1 MTQFNGANLRLIRQ
15 FNNLSL
21 AELGESANISK
32 QFLSRL
38 ENGGES
44 ISNQLAE
51 GLAGR
56 LQVMPEFFFLPGGL
70 LISEEQCHFR
80 SYLTTKVTLRQ
91 NARARGE
98 ILNRLIGVLEKHLE
112 LPAYSIESSEPE
124 TAEAIETAATR
135 FRDYFGLGRG
145 PLSSMTR
152 VAENAGAIVVHV
164 QGLAPDIDAISFAT
178 SHPLVALNTD
188 NRSGCRQRFGVAH
201 ELGHFALHVGILT
214 GDRLTESQ
222 ANRFASALLLPRTA
236 FAAECRIAI
245 RGSRLNWQ
253 GLSQLKLRWGV
264 SKAALIYRGRQLGIF
279 SEQQARS
286 GYIGLKRH
294 GEAIQENEDHL
305 VPAEEPEMLTDSLS
319 ILHEHFGMPLPA
331 IARELRLTPG
341 LLSSLLLLNSPN
353 SIANNVVSLSRRRAS
368 GA

>member
-44 ISNQLAE
+44 ISIQLAND
-51 GLAGR
+51 LAER
-56 LQVMPEFFFLPGGL
+56 LLVTPEFFFLPGGS
-70 LISEEQCHFR
+70 LIAEEQCHFR
-80 SYLTTKVTLRQ
+80 SHLTTKIALRQ
-91 NARARGE
+91 NARSRGE
-98 ILNRLIGVLEKHLE
+98 ILNRLVGVLEKHLQ
-112 LPAYSIESSEPE
+112 LPTYSIEASDPDS
-124 TAEAIETAATR
+124 TEAIEATAAR
-135 FRDYFGLGRG
+135 FRDRFGLGRG

-152 VAENAGAIVVHV
+152 VAENAGALVMHV
-164 QGLAPDIDAISFAT
+164 KGLASDIDAISFAT
-178 SHPLVALNTD
+178 GRPLIALNTD

-222 ANRFASALLLPRTA
+222 ANRFASALLLPGTT
-236 FAAECRIAI
+236 FAAECRLAI
-245 RGSRLNWQ
+245 RGTRLNWQ
-253 GLSQLKLRWGV
+253 GLSELKLRWGV

-305 VPAEEPEMLTDSLS
+305 VPAEQPEMLADSLS
-319 ILHEHFGMPLPA
+319 VLHEHFGMPLSA
-331 IARELRLTPG
+331 IARELCLTPE
-341 LLSSLLLLNSPN
+341 LLESLLLIQS
-353 SIANNVVSLSRRRAS
+353 SEKVADNVVSLSRHKARIS
-368 GA
+368 

>member
-51 GLAGR
+51 SLADR
-56 LQVMPEFFFLPGGL
+56 LRVMPEFFFLPGGP

-80 SYLTTKVTLRQ
+80 SHLTTKVTLRQ
-91 NARARGE
+91 SARARGE
-98 ILNRLIGVLEKHLE
+98 ILNQLVGVLEKHLE

-124 TAEAIETAATR
+124 TAEAIETAAAR
-135 FRDYFGLGRG
+135 FRDYFGLGGG

-152 VAENAGAIVVHV
+152 VAENAGAVVMRV

-178 SHPLVALNTD
+178 GRPLIALNTD

-201 ELGHFALHVGILT
+201 ELGHFALHVGVLT

-222 ANRFASALLLPRTA
+222 ANRFASALLLPRTT

-279 SEQQARS
+279 TEQQARS

-305 VPAEEPEMLTDSLS
+305 VPAEVPEMLTDSLS
-319 ILHEHFGMPLPA
+319 LLHEHFGMPLPA
-331 IARELRLTPG
+331 IARELRLTPD
-341 LLSSLLLLNSPN
+341 LLSSLLLLSSPN
-353 SIANNVVSLSRRRAS
+353 SYADNVVSLSHRRAR